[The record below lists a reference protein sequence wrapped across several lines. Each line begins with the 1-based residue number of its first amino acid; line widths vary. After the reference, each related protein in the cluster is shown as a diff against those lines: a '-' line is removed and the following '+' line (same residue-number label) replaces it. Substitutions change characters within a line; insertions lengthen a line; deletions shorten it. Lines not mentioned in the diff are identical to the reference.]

1 MSLNMGLQVQVYVCV
16 VSCRYVG
23 LYMSVCIC
31 MQEQEDVCMV
41 VGCVYAQVCVCTD
54 ICGKYMNKCVCVHA
68 CIQVHTVTAPSE
80 KHQGQVPCMSLQ
92 DQHLE
97 GLVGMNKCTEPR

>member
-31 MQEQEDVCMV
+31 MQEQEYVCMV

-68 CIQVHTVTAPSE
+68 CIQVHTVTAPRSGPMYVTAGPTPGGAGRNE
-80 KHQGQVPCMSLQ
+80 
-92 DQHLE
+92 
-97 GLVGMNKCTEPR
+97 